1 MPYKGDHAVV
11 FPMDE
16 SANVLLVFGD
26 NMRGKTSFLNALRW
40 CFYGEAVGRNLAPIN
55 SFDIVNTDAAAEGD
69 WRVSVMVKFEHDG
82 NEFELRRTMEP
93 KRMVH
98 QPASSKDLID
108 QVMLRKNGAVV
119 RTDEIVHEINQV
131 IPKDIARFFLFDGE
145 LLQEYEMLLNETSE
159 QGKRIKDEIE
169 KILGVPAFLKAK
181 EHLDHLLRE
190 ARKKQTQES
199 KRIDSVRKIS
209 EQVSRLESEW
219 ESLNADL
226 ESLKVKQEDMKADK
240 ADLDQSIEESQSILV
255 AKDQL
260 DQCKVDLKRL
270 ESEQDEKLKR
280 KHILLKVAW
289 KDMVFPLIDVEL
301 NYLNKEELKLE
312 KSREQ
317 QIKISA
323 QVANLRS
330 ILEHSICPTCT
341 QELAP
346 DKRAEIDIQL
356 SKLETDLAT
365 YTTDLDVLRNIR
377 DRIRLLSTINKT
389 PASDGIPDLESELR
403 RINLEITK
411 IDNRI
416 AELEAQLRS
425 HDTAEIA
432 KKRIK
437 RDQFIAEMA
446 RNSDRIRDVE
456 SDMDKNDRQRAAL
469 AHSIDSNADAR
480 SQRSSKLA
488 QAYEGLKS
496 VFTDSVTS
504 LRESL
509 KSRVE
514 ELATEAFSAL
524 TTEPTYVGLRINENY
539 GLIIIDRENRE
550 VAQRSAGAEQI
561 VALSL
566 IDGLN
571 RTARKSGPIVMDTPL
586 GRLDLKHRDKVL
598 KYLPQMAEQV
608 ILLVHEGEIRKE
620 EVVTALEGRIGGV
633 YNIERI
639 SSSESSISKE

>member
-1 MPYKGDHAVV
+1 MKLIDLKLQNFMPYKGDHAVV

-26 NMRGKTSFLNALRW
+26 N
-40 CFYGEAVGRNLAPIN
+40 
-55 SFDIVNTDAAAEGD
+55 
-69 WRVSVMVKFEHDG
+69 
-82 NEFELRRTMEP
+82 
-93 KRMVH
+93 
-98 QPASSKDLID
+98 
-108 QVMLRKNGAVV
+108 
-119 RTDEIVHEINQV
+119 IVHEINQV

-260 DQCKVDLKRL
+260 DQCKVNLKRL

-280 KHILLKVAW
+280 KHILLKAAW

-365 YTTDLDVLRNIR
+365 HKTDLDVLRNIR
-377 DRIRLLSTINKT
+377 DKIRLLSAINKT

-416 AELEAQLRS
+416 AELEAELQS

-437 RDQFIAEMA
+437 RDQFIAELA

-539 GLIIIDRENRE
+539 GLIIMDRENRE